1 MKLFYR
7 KTGTGNPVLFLHGL
21 FGSADNWLTIANG
34 LQDSGRLYLLDMRNH
49 GRSPHSDIFDYE
61 AMAEDIYEFLADLNL
76 RQVSLVG
83 HSMGGMTAMKFALN
97 YAHRVDKLVIIDI
110 SPRPYPIHHQEII
123 TSLSAI
129 DLNHLKNRKQAE
141 DQLSLSIQHPA
152 LRQFLLKNLF
162 RTTDGKYS
170 WRLNLPVI
178 ARNLFRLGEGIQTEQ
193 QSFGRPCLFI
203 RGALSDYI
211 RVEDQPNIKKLFP
224 QAEIITV
231 ENTTHWLPAEN
242 PTAVIS
248 AIKSFLN
255 QNKSLH

>member
-7 KTGTGNPVLFLHGL
+7 KTGTGNPVLLLHGL
-21 FGSADNWLTIANG
+21 FGSADNWSTIANG
-34 LQDSGRLYLLDMRNH
+34 LKDSGQIYLLDMRNH
-49 GRSPHSDIFDYE
+49 GRSPHSNIFDYE
-61 AMAEDIYEFLADLNL
+61 VMVEDIYEFLADLNL

-97 YAHRVDKLVIIDI
+97 YAHRVDKLVVIDI
-110 SPRPYPIHHQEII
+110 APRPYPIHHQEII
-123 TSLSAI
+123 ASLLAI
-129 DLNHLKNRKQAE
+129 ELNQLKNREQA
-141 DQLSLSIQHPA
+141 DHQLSMSIQHPA
-152 LRQFLLKNLF
+152 LRQFLLKNLY
-162 RTTDGKYS
+162 RTTEGKYS

-178 ARNLFRLGEGIQTEQ
+178 ARNLLRMGEGIQTER

-211 RVEDQPNIKKLFP
+211 RTEDEPYIKKLFSR
-224 QAEIITV
+224 AEIITV

>member
-7 KTGTGNPVLFLHGL
+7 KTGTGKPILLLHGL
-21 FGSADNWLTIANG
+21 FGSADNWMTIANG
-34 LQDSGRLYLLDMRNH
+34 LKDSGQVYLLDMRNH
-49 GRSPHSDIFDYE
+49 GRSPHSEVFDYE
-61 AMAEDIYEFLADLNL
+61 VMVEDVYEFLGDLKL

-83 HSMGGMTAMKFALN
+83 HSMGGMTAMKFALYYSQRIN
-97 YAHRVDKLVIIDI
+97 KLVVIDI
-110 SPRPYPIHHQEII
+110 APRPYPIHHQNIVNGL
-123 TSLSAI
+123 LSI
-129 DLNHLKNRKQAE
+129 DINQLKNREQAD
-141 DQLSLSIQHPA
+141 DQLSLFIEQSYI
-152 LRQFLLKNLF
+152 RQFLLKNLY
-162 RTTDGKYS
+162 RTTDGKFS

-178 ARNLFRLGEGIQTEQ
+178 THNLFRLGTGIQSEQ
-193 QSFGRPCLFI
+193 QFSQPCLFI

-211 RVEDQPNIKKLFP
+211 RDEDESYIKKLFP
-224 QAEIITV
+224 RAEIITV